1 MFLPALLAAVA
12 AAATPVVAFVDVS
25 VLPMDRERVVTGQ
38 TVIVRNGRIAE
49 MRPSGRVRVPPG
61 AVRVEGKGRYLMPGL
76 AEMHGHL
83 LNPQAPDAVQR
94 DLLFLFVANG
104 VTTVR
109 AMLGYPNSVELRD
122 RAARGEFIAPTLYVA
137 SPGFSGQSSPSA
149 PDAVRRVREYKAAGF
164 DLLKMHEGLTREV
177 YEAVADAAREVGIPF
192 GGHVADKVGLLHA
205 FEKGQRSIDHLDGYL
220 EALGLDDSP
229 FRDADSATR
238 AQKAVELVDEKRIPE
253 LARRARQ
260 VGAWNVPTL
269 ALWQT
274 FFGGEP
280 PESFLGWPELK
291 YVPKSMVDQ
300 WKQAR
305 KSQIPNFPPAE
316 EGRRVLAV
324 RDRVLKA
331 LVEEGAGV
339 VMGSDAPQI
348 FSVPGFSII
357 HREIPAMAR
366 AGLTPYQVLRSG
378 TYSVAEY
385 FGTLDR
391 SGTVAV
397 GRQADLLL
405 LEADPLK
412 DLSNLSR
419 RAGVMV
425 RGRWLPESEIQERLQ
440 TIAAANLTR

>member
-1 MFLPALLAAVA
+1 MLLPALAVAAVA
-12 AAATPVVAFVDVS
+12 LTPVAFVDVT
-25 VLPMDRERVVTGQ
+25 VLPMDRERVVAGQ
-38 TVIVRNGRIAE
+38 TVIVRDGRIAE
-49 MRPSGRVRVPPG
+49 MGPAGRVRVPPG
-61 AVRVEGKGRYLMPGL
+61 AARVEGKGRYLMPGL
-76 AEMHGHL
+76 GEMHGHL
-83 LNPQAPDAVQR
+83 PGPQVPEPLAR

-109 AMLGYPNSVELRD
+109 GMLGYPNSVELRD

-177 YEAVADAAREVGIPF
+177 YDAVADTAREVGIPF
-192 GGHVADKVGLLHA
+192 GGHVANQVGLLHA
-205 FEKGQRSIDHLDGYL
+205 LEKGQKSIDHLDGYL

-229 FRDADSATR
+229 FRDAETTTR
-238 AQKAVELVDEKRIPE
+238 ARKAVELLDEKRIPE
-253 LARRARQ
+253 LARRARAA
-260 VGAWNVPTL
+260 GAWNVPTL

-280 PESFLGWPELK
+280 AETFLAWPELK
-291 YVPKSMVDQ
+291 YVPKSMLDQ
-300 WKQAR
+300 WVQAR
-305 KSQIPNFPPAE
+305 QGQIASFPTAE
-316 EGRRVLAV
+316 AGRRALAV

-331 LVEEGAGV
+331 LVDEGAGV
-339 VMGSDAPQI
+339 VLGSDAPQI

-357 HREIPAMAR
+357 YREIPAMMR

-378 TYSVAEY
+378 TYSVADY

-425 RGRWLPESEIQERLQ
+425 RGRWLPETEIRERLQ
-440 TIAAANLTR
+440 TIAAANPTR